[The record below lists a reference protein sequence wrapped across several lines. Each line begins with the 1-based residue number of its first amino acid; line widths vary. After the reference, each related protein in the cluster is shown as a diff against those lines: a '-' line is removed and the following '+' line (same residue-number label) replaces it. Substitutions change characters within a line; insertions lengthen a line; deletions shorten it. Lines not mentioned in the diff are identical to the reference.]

1 MSIKKIRRQILLIIN
16 LIILILIFY
25 GIKPCFALSQAEVGY
40 AVVAAATQYMN
51 SYGAET
57 KYSTAEYNRGQT
69 VFGQHMTSGNQ
80 GRAYYLDCSAFVQLA
95 FIRGVGIEKAYSQYD
110 DPSGSYT
117 GFAPAASTPNGQID
131 MPPFEIVEGGV
142 NDLKP
147 GDVVMTRH
155 APDSNGKESGHVMI
169 YTGSGKII
177 HCDGWGDSQ
186 GGKGAISWNSLS
198 EYANK
203 WGEDIN
209 NYSVYRISEEAASQL
224 DASDIT
230 IPPGEMMNDVKDFLT
245 RWTYVKVPFRKVTE
259 SSIDKNKTFSYQG
272 IAKSSSQTS
281 SSTPSNIQPGKYL
294 GKYTIT
300 GYCPDYACTGKN
312 PGDPGYGITKM
323 GTVAKANH
331 TIATDPSV
339 IPLGTH
345 VMINGKEYV
354 AEDIGGAIEGN
365 HIDMF
370 YDDHDTAYTSTQY
383 NVDVYVAGTSEG
395 NSDGSSDGTASK
407 GSTSN
412 NSWRFS
418 DLSKLLD
425 WILGLMFTVVK
436 SVFVG
441 LATIIQIGTTYYID
455 AATGKAVES
464 RLSNGMMAYLSQGM
478 REDLKNSITLEKIV
492 YNQVPILDVDVFN
505 GNQAGGETIASGSFV
520 MIIRNL
526 VATLYMALRN
536 VALIGMLIALIYLG
550 IRLVTATIGEQKAE
564 YRKKLTSW
572 TVAFIIV
579 FVMHYFLIGVMKI
592 NEITVNICSNLGK
605 NLVSAVSG
613 GEYFDLSL
621 AMRDLTYDMAFTK
634 SALAMV
640 LYFVMI
646 FYMLKFL
653 VIYFKRLFITSILI
667 IIGPLLA
674 IKNAIDKIRFDK
686 STSMST
692 WMKEYIF
699 SVGTQTIHALMY
711 TIFIGMTYKLMATSD
726 SMRIA
731 ICILSCMF
739 FRFMTTAEK
748 LTRKMLKLVGNQSD
762 SIMGDTDST
771 DIRDLFG
778 FALMARLNLSNLT
791 DNVSVPKFAKRKY
804 QAGKTFFKNHLSSE
818 YIKIKRN
825 EYMNKYLD
833 AYMPDE
839 RGRRAGV
846 TSDIDKKIDELIVA
860 DLEYKMSSAL
870 GSISTAKNLGKSM
883 YKFTSGS
890 IMMGVGPFVL
900 GTTKLY
906 AGTKTMSKI
915 LYSPI
920 KGYKLSNKNMK
931 LRGKN
936 GTYQNIK
943 QWTELNGT
951 KGIADVIRKDYLDKR
966 DDVTAKNNLKVITLH
981 QARKVEVGLEQ
992 EIADKKETLLK
1003 GAEPG
1008 ATKLERELTKKY
1020 TKQIRNIAIDRMK
1033 TVDRKDIKK
1042 EVTSYMKKT
1051 GKNALTLDDFKN
1063 ISEKFD
1069 VKINGD
1075 SIDEKIVTDE
1085 LIENVK
1091 AETMAKFISEI
1102 TVQDGI
1108 AKEITL
1114 DTEAMDIVENNLN
1127 NKLEKT
1133 NGKDREGVQNALN
1146 CLKDKRN
1153 EIQGKEKQNVF
1164 SNLSEEQQ
1172 SKVQIEIANAT
1183 TDEVIEKEV
1192 PKLSREQI
1200 IDTMKKAVNME
1211 GSIKREKPI
1220 KEFKPMMEKIE
1231 QLRDIDEVS
1240 RELGNESIYKDIG
1253 DLVETMIKNTKITN
1267 REEKKEK

>member
-1 MSIKKIRRQILLIIN
+1 MQRNILNKLKKIIVSLTIAILLMQSVSFADVQENSKVYLKGFAQMVANMDTAYTISDSS
-16 LIILILIFY
+16 
-25 GIKPCFALSQAEVGY
+25 ALSMGYQLKATDGSYENKGYKGNHIWLCCATWVSTILNKCFGIEIAGRDSTDGY
-40 AVVAAATQYMN
+40 A
-51 SYGAET
+51 
-57 KYSTAEYNRGQT
+57 
-69 VFGQHMTSGNQ
+69 
-80 GRAYYLDCSAFVQLA
+80 
-95 FIRGVGIEKAYSQYD
+95 
-110 DPSGSYT
+110 
-117 GFAPAASTPNGQID
+117 TPNGWINPLFKEVSED
-131 MPPFEIVEGGV
+131 ELTCGDIV
-142 NDLKP
+142 LW
-147 GDVVMTRH
+147 
-155 APDSNGKESGHVMI
+155 DSNGEYYGHMGMYLGDEQVTDCSSRNLNGKTCGGVYVRDFWPGDKYLRLKADTSALDVPDSGV
-169 YTGSGKII
+169 SGLI
-177 HCDGWGDSQ
+177 GE
-186 GGKGAISWNSLS
+186 LT
-198 EYANK
+198 K
-203 WGEDIN
+203 WKYI
-209 NYSVYRISEEAASQL
+209 
-224 DASDIT
+224 
-230 IPPGEMMNDVKDFLT
+230 
-245 RWTYVKVPFRKVTE
+245 KVPFRNVTE

-272 IAKSSSQTS
+272 IAKSSSQT
-281 SSTPSNIQPGKYL
+281 TINNNLPKGKSL
-294 GKYTIT
+294 GIFDVSAY
-300 GYCPDYACTGKN
+300 DACYDCTQKN
-312 PGDPGYGITKM
+312 PGDPGYGVTAS
-323 GTVAKANH
+323 GAVAQANH
-331 TIATDPSV
+331 TIATDPNV

-345 VMINGKEYV
+345 VIINGKEYV
-354 AEDIGGAIEGN
+354 AEDTGGYIKGNRIDIYYDTHEEAEKFGRNNIEV
-365 HIDMF
+365 F
-370 YDDHDTAYTSTQY
+370 A
-383 NVDVYVAGTSEG
+383 AGS
-395 NSDGSSDGTASK
+395 SDGSSTDG
-407 GSTSN
+407 GSSSG

-418 DLSKLLD
+418 DLGKLLD

-455 AATGKAVES
+455 AATGKEVES

-674 IKNAIDKIRFDK
+674 IKNAIDKIRFNK
-686 STSMST
+686 SSSMST

-726 SMRIA
+726 SMRVA

-748 LTRKMLKLVGNQSD
+748 LTRNMLKLVGNQSD

-778 FALMARLNLSNLT
+778 FALIVRLNKLTSNM
-791 DNVSVPKFAKRKY
+791 SVPKFAKRKY
-804 QAGKTFFKNHLSSE
+804 QAGKTFFKDHLSSE

-846 TSDIDKKIDELIVA
+846 TSDIDKKIDDLIVA
-860 DLEYKMSSAL
+860 DLDYKMSSAL

-883 YKFTSGS
+883 YGFAAGS
-890 IMMGVGPFVL
+890 VMMGIGPVVL
-900 GTTKLY
+900 GTTRVY
-906 AGTKTMSKI
+906 TGTKTMSKI

-920 KGYKLSNKNMK
+920 KGYKLSSKNMK
-931 LRGKN
+931 LRGKE
-936 GTYQNIK
+936 GTYKNIK

-951 KGIADVIRKDYLDKR
+951 QGVADVIRKDYLNKR
-966 DDVTAKNNLKVITLH
+966 DDETAKNNLKVITLH
-981 QARKVEVGLEQ
+981 QARKEEVALEQ

-1003 GAEPG
+1003 GAESG
-1008 ATKLERELTKKY
+1008 ATKMEKELSKKY
-1020 TKQIRNIAIDRMK
+1020 TKNIKKCVEDRMK
-1033 TVDRKDIKK
+1033 TVDRKDIQK
-1042 EVTSYMKKT
+1042 EVKTYMKQN
-1051 GKNALTLDDFKN
+1051 GKFALTLNDFEN
-1063 ISEKFD
+1063 IAEKFD
-1069 VKINGD
+1069 VKVSG
-1075 SIDEKIVTDE
+1075 EVTDE
-1085 LIENVK
+1085 KVQKEDFIENVK
-1091 AETMAKFISEI
+1091 AETVARFIREV
-1102 TVQDGI
+1102 TEQDGI
-1108 AKEITL
+1108 SNEITI
-1114 DTEAMDIVENNLN
+1114 DEESMSIVENNLTE
-1127 NKLEKT
+1127 KLEKT
-1133 NGKDREGVQNALN
+1133 QGKEKEGVQNALE
-1146 CLKDKRN
+1146 CLKDKKN
-1153 EIQGKEKQNVF
+1153 ELQGKEKLHIF

-1172 SKVQIEIANAT
+1172 KQVNQAIADAT
-1183 TDEVIEKEV
+1183 TDEVIEKEI
-1192 PKLSREQI
+1192 PKLSRDQI
-1200 IDTMKKAVNME
+1200 VDTMKKAVNMQ
-1211 GSIKREKPI
+1211 GSIKREEPI
-1220 KEFKPMMEKIE
+1220 KEFKQVMNHVEK
-1231 QLRDIDEVS
+1231 LRDIDEVS
-1240 RELGNESIYKDIG
+1240 RELGNEPIYKDAG
-1253 DLVETMIKNTKITN
+1253 KLVETMINNTKITN
-1267 REEKKEK
+1267 REIPEEK

>member
-1 MSIKKIRRQILLIIN
+1 MKKRILK
-16 LIILILIFY
+16 LIILFVGLCILLSS
-25 GIKPCFALSQAEVGY
+25 KVQALTSAELGQYIGQY
-40 AVVAAATQYMN
+40 AVDYYNEYGDRVMYSVNAQHLRPACYRLEEFTMDCSGFATLVWLNSNDVQLHRSELSNNGSITICDGYWRGSVDATTWADIFDMVEDGSLVPGDLVIMSTNGEGLSACHHVGVYAGQYGVVHCNGGITASPLDGRRLTNANYVIEGTFRVKESVAANAHGKTFSPN
-51 SYGAET
+51 SSIG
-57 KYSTAEYNRGQT
+57 G
-69 VFGQHMTSGNQ
+69 
-80 GRAYYLDCSAFVQLA
+80 LD
-95 FIRGVGIEKAYSQYD
+95 
-110 DPSGSYT
+110 
-117 GFAPAASTPNGQID
+117 
-131 MPPFEIVEGGV
+131 GGTIG
-142 NDLKP
+142 DL
-147 GDVVMTRH
+147 V
-155 APDSNGKESGHVMI
+155 
-169 YTGSGKII
+169 
-177 HCDGWGDSQ
+177 
-186 GGKGAISWNSLS
+186 
-198 EYANK
+198 
-203 WGEDIN
+203 
-209 NYSVYRISEEAASQL
+209 
-224 DASDIT
+224 DAL
-230 IPPGEMMNDVKDFLT
+230 KH
-245 RWTYVKVPFRKVTE
+245 WTYQKVPFRKVTE
-259 SSIDKNKTFSYQG
+259 SSVDKNKTFSYQG
-272 IAKSSSQTS
+272 IAKSSSQTTINNS
-281 SSTPSNIQPGKYL
+281 IPRGKSL
-294 GKYTIT
+294 GVFNVSAYDA
-300 GYCPDYACTGKN
+300 CVECTGKN
-312 PGDPGYGITKM
+312 PGDPGYGITAS
-323 GTVAKANH
+323 GAVATANH
-331 TIATDPSV
+331 TIAVDPNV

-345 VMINGKEYV
+345 VIINGQEYV
-354 AEDIGGAIEGN
+354 AEDTGGAIQGN
-365 HIDMF
+365 CIDI
-370 YDDHDTAYTSTQY
+370 YYEDHNEALKFGRK
-383 NVDVYVAGTSEG
+383 NIEVFAA
-395 NSDGSSDGTASK
+395 GSSDGTSTDG
-407 GSTSN
+407 GSSSG

-418 DLSKLLD
+418 DLGKLLD

-621 AMRDLTYDMAFTK
+621 AMRDLTYDMAFSK

-674 IKNAIDKIRFDK
+674 IKNAIDKIRFNK
-686 STSMST
+686 SSSMST

-762 SIMGDTDST
+762 SIMGDIDNT
-771 DIRDLFG
+771 DIKDLFG
-778 FALMARLNLSNLT
+778 FALIVRLNKLTSNM
-791 DNVSVPKFAKRKY
+791 SVPKFAKRKY
-804 QAGKTFFKNHLSSE
+804 QAGKTFFKDHLSSE

-846 TSDIDKKIDELIVA
+846 TSDIDKKIDDLIVA
-860 DLEYKMSSAL
+860 DLDYKMSSAL

-883 YKFTSGS
+883 YGFAAGS
-890 IMMGVGPFVL
+890 VMMGIGPVVL
-900 GTTKLY
+900 GTTRVY
-906 AGTKTMSKI
+906 TGTKTMSKI

-920 KGYKLSNKNMK
+920 KGYKLSSKNMK
-931 LRGKN
+931 LRGKE
-936 GTYQNIK
+936 GTYKNIK

-951 KGIADVIRKDYLDKR
+951 QGVADVIRKDYLNKR
-966 DDVTAKNNLKVITLH
+966 DDETAKNNLKVITLH
-981 QARKVEVGLEQ
+981 QARKEEVALEQ

-1008 ATKLERELTKKY
+1008 ATKMEKELSKKY
-1020 TKQIRNIAIDRMK
+1020 TKNIKKCVEDRMK
-1033 TVDRKDIKK
+1033 TVDRKDIQK
-1042 EVTSYMKKT
+1042 EVKTYMKQN
-1051 GKNALTLDDFKN
+1051 GKFALTLNDFEN
-1063 ISEKFD
+1063 IAEKFD
-1069 VKINGD
+1069 VKVSGEA
-1075 SIDEKIVTDE
+1075 IDEKVQKEDF
-1085 LIENVK
+1085 IENVK
-1091 AETMAKFISEI
+1091 AETVARFIREV
-1102 TVQDGI
+1102 TEQDGI
-1108 AKEITL
+1108 SNEITI
-1114 DTEAMDIVENNLN
+1114 DEESMSIVENNLTE
-1127 NKLEKT
+1127 KLEKT
-1133 NGKDREGVQNALN
+1133 QGKEKEGVQNALE
-1146 CLKDKRN
+1146 CLKDKKN
-1153 EIQGKEKQNVF
+1153 ELQGKEKLHLF

-1172 SKVQIEIANAT
+1172 KQVNQAIADAT
-1183 TDEVIEKEV
+1183 TDEVIEKEI
-1192 PKLSREQI
+1192 PKLSRDQI
-1200 IDTMKKAVNME
+1200 VDTMKKAVNMQ
-1211 GSIKREKPI
+1211 GSIKREEPI
-1220 KEFKPMMEKIE
+1220 KEFKQVMNHVEK
-1231 QLRDIDEVS
+1231 LRDIDEVS
-1240 RELGNESIYKDIG
+1240 RELGNEPIYKDAG
-1253 DLVETMIKNTKITN
+1253 KLVETMINNTKITN
-1267 REEKKEK
+1267 REIPEEK

>member
-51 SYGAET
+51 SYGADT
-57 KYSTAEYNRGQT
+57 KYSTAKYNRGQT
-69 VFGQHMTSGNQ
+69 VFGQHKTSGNQ
-80 GRAYYLDCSAFVQLA
+80 GLAYYLDCSAFVQLA

-110 DPSGSYT
+110 DPSGEYT

-131 MPPFEIVEGGV
+131 IPPFEIVEGGV

-155 APDSNGKESGHVMI
+155 APDSNGKASGHVMI

-203 WGEDIN
+203 WGEDIS

-418 DLSKLLD
+418 DLGKLLD

-613 GEYFDLSL
+613 GEYFDLAL

-674 IKNAIDKIRFDK
+674 IKNAIDKIRFNK
-686 STSMST
+686 SSSMST

-762 SIMGDTDST
+762 SIMGDIDNT
-771 DIRDLFG
+771 DIKDLFG
-778 FALMARLNLSNLT
+778 FALIVRLNKLTSNM
-791 DNVSVPKFAKRKY
+791 SVPKFAKRKY
-804 QAGKTFFKNHLSSE
+804 QAGKTFFKDHLSSE

-846 TSDIDKKIDELIVA
+846 TSDIDKKIDDLIVA
-860 DLEYKMSSAL
+860 DLDYKMSSAL

-883 YKFTSGS
+883 YGFASGS
-890 IMMGVGPFVL
+890 VMMGIGPVVL
-900 GTTKLY
+900 GTTRVY
-906 AGTKTMSKI
+906 TGTKTMSKI

-920 KGYKLSNKNMK
+920 KGYKLSSKNMK
-931 LRGKN
+931 IRGKE
-936 GTYQNIK
+936 GTYKNIK

-951 KGIADVIRKDYLDKR
+951 QGVADVIRKDYLNKR
-966 DDVTAKNNLKVITLH
+966 DDETAKNNLKVITLH
-981 QARKVEVGLEQ
+981 QARKEEVALEQ

-1008 ATKLERELTKKY
+1008 ATKMEKELSKKY
-1020 TKQIRNIAIDRMK
+1020 TKNIKKCVEDRMK
-1033 TVDRKDIKK
+1033 TVDRKDIQK
-1042 EVTSYMKKT
+1042 EVKTYMKQN
-1051 GKNALTLDDFKN
+1051 GKFALTLNDFEN
-1063 ISEKFD
+1063 IAEKFD
-1069 VKINGD
+1069 VKVSGEV
-1075 SIDEKIVTDE
+1075 IDEKVQKEDF
-1085 LIENVK
+1085 IENVK
-1091 AETMAKFISEI
+1091 AETVARFIREV
-1102 TVQDGI
+1102 TEQDGI
-1108 AKEITL
+1108 SNEITI
-1114 DTEAMDIVENNLN
+1114 DEESMSIVENNLTE
-1127 NKLEKT
+1127 KLEKT
-1133 NGKDREGVQNALN
+1133 QGKEKEGVQNALE
-1146 CLKDKRN
+1146 CLKDKKN
-1153 EIQGKEKQNVF
+1153 ELQGKEKLHIF

-1172 SKVQIEIANAT
+1172 KQVNQAIADAT
-1183 TDEVIEKEV
+1183 TDEVIEKEI
-1192 PKLSREQI
+1192 PKLSRDQI
-1200 IDTMKKAVNME
+1200 VDTMKKAVNMQ
-1211 GSIKREKPI
+1211 GSIKREEPI
-1220 KEFKPMMEKIE
+1220 KEFKQVMNHVEK
-1231 QLRDIDEVS
+1231 LRDIDEVS
-1240 RELGNESIYKDIG
+1240 RELGNEPIYKDAG
-1253 DLVETMIKNTKITN
+1253 KLVETMINNTKITN
-1267 REEKKEK
+1267 REIPEEK

>member
-1 MSIKKIRRQILLIIN
+1 MKKRILK
-16 LIILILIFY
+16 LIILFVGLCIL
-25 GIKPCFALSQAEVGY
+25 LSSKVQGLTSAELGQYIGQY
-40 AVVAAATQYMN
+40 AVDYYNEYGERVMYSVNAQHLRPACYRLEEFTMDCAGFATLVWLNSNDVQLHRSELSNNGSIAICDGYWRGSVDATTWADIFDMVEDGSLVPGDLVIMSTNGEGLSACHHVGVYAGQYGVVHCNGGITASPLDGRRLTNANYVIEGTFRVKESVAANAHGKTFSPN
-51 SYGAET
+51 SSIG
-57 KYSTAEYNRGQT
+57 G
-69 VFGQHMTSGNQ
+69 
-80 GRAYYLDCSAFVQLA
+80 LD
-95 FIRGVGIEKAYSQYD
+95 
-110 DPSGSYT
+110 
-117 GFAPAASTPNGQID
+117 
-131 MPPFEIVEGGV
+131 GGTIGDLV
-142 NDLKP
+142 NALK
-147 GDVVMTRH
+147 
-155 APDSNGKESGHVMI
+155 N
-169 YTGSGKII
+169 
-177 HCDGWGDSQ
+177 
-186 GGKGAISWNSLS
+186 
-198 EYANK
+198 
-203 WGEDIN
+203 
-209 NYSVYRISEEAASQL
+209 
-224 DASDIT
+224 
-230 IPPGEMMNDVKDFLT
+230 
-245 RWTYVKVPFRKVTE
+245 WTYQKVPFRKVTE
-259 SSIDKNKTFSYQG
+259 SSVDKNKTFSYQG
-272 IAKSSSQTS
+272 IAKSSSQTTINNS
-281 SSTPSNIQPGKYL
+281 IPRGKSL
-294 GKYTIT
+294 GVFNVSAYDA
-300 GYCPDYACTGKN
+300 CVECTGKN
-312 PGDPGYGITKM
+312 PGDPGYGITAS
-323 GTVAKANH
+323 GAVATANH
-331 TIATDPSV
+331 TIAVDPNV

-345 VMINGKEYV
+345 VIINGQEYV
-354 AEDIGGAIEGN
+354 AEDTGGAIQGN
-365 HIDMF
+365 CIDI
-370 YDDHDTAYTSTQY
+370 YYEDHNEALKFGRK
-383 NVDVYVAGTSEG
+383 NIEVFAA
-395 NSDGSSDGTASK
+395 GSSDGTSTDG
-407 GSTSN
+407 GSSSG

-418 DLSKLLD
+418 DLGKLLD

-613 GEYFDLSL
+613 GEYFDLAL
-621 AMRDLTYDMAFTK
+621 AMRDLTYETAFTK

-674 IKNAIDKIRFDK
+674 IKNAIDKIRFNK

-762 SIMGDTDST
+762 SIMGDLDNT
-771 DIRDLFG
+771 DIKDLFG
-778 FALMARLNLSNLT
+778 FALIVRLNKLTSNM
-791 DNVSVPKFAKRKY
+791 SVPKFAKRKY
-804 QAGKTFFKNHLSSE
+804 QAGKTFFKDHLSSE

-846 TSDIDKKIDELIVA
+846 TSDIDKKIDDLIVA
-860 DLEYKMSSAL
+860 DLDYKMSSAL
-870 GSISTAKNLGKSM
+870 GSISTAKKLGKSM
-883 YKFTSGS
+883 YGFTAGS
-890 IMMGVGPFVL
+890 VMMGIGPVVL
-900 GTTKLY
+900 GTTKVY
-906 AGTKTMSKI
+906 AGSQTMAKI

-920 KGYKLSNKNMK
+920 KGYKLSSKNMK
-931 LRGKN
+931 LRGKE

-943 QWTELNGT
+943 QWTELNGI
-951 KGIADVIRKDYLDKR
+951 KGVADVIRKDYLNKR

-981 QARKVEVGLEQ
+981 QARKVEVELEQ

-1008 ATKLERELTKKY
+1008 ATKMEKELSKKY
-1020 TKQIRNIAIDRMK
+1020 TKNIKKCVEDRMK
-1033 TVDRKDIKK
+1033 TVDRKDIQK
-1042 EVTSYMKKT
+1042 EVKTYMKQN
-1051 GKNALTLDDFKN
+1051 GKFALTLNDFEN
-1063 ISEKFD
+1063 IAEKFD
-1069 VKINGD
+1069 VKVSGEA
-1075 SIDEKIVTDE
+1075 IDEKVQKEDF
-1085 LIENVK
+1085 IENVK
-1091 AETMAKFISEI
+1091 AETVARFIREV
-1102 TVQDGI
+1102 TEQDGI
-1108 AKEITL
+1108 SNEITI
-1114 DTEAMDIVENNLN
+1114 DEEAMSIVENNLTE
-1127 NKLEKT
+1127 KLEKT
-1133 NGKDREGVQNALN
+1133 KGKEKEGVQNALA
-1146 CLKDKRN
+1146 CLKDKKN
-1153 EIQGKEKQNVF
+1153 ELQGKEKLHTF

-1172 SKVQIEIANAT
+1172 KQVNQAIADAT
-1183 TDEVIEKEV
+1183 TDEVIEKEI
-1192 PKLSREQI
+1192 PKLSRDQI
-1200 IDTMKKAVNME
+1200 VDTMKKAVNME
-1211 GSIKREKPI
+1211 GSIKREEPI
-1220 KEFKPMMEKIE
+1220 KEFKQVMNHVEK
-1231 QLRDIDEVS
+1231 LRDIDEVS
-1240 RELGNESIYKDIG
+1240 RELGNEPIYKDAG
-1253 DLVETMIKNTKITN
+1253 KLVETMINNTKITN
-1267 REEKKEK
+1267 REIPEEK

>member
-1 MSIKKIRRQILLIIN
+1 MYSVNAQHLRPACYRLEEFTMDCSGFATLVWLNSNDVQLHRSELSNNGSITICDGYWRGSVDATTWADIFDMVEDGSLVPGDLVIMSTNGEGLSACHHVGVYAGQYGVVHCNGGITASPLDGRRLTNANYVIEGT
-16 LIILILIFY
+16 FRV
-25 GIKPCFALSQAEVGY
+25 KES
-40 AVVAAATQYMN
+40 VAANAHGKTFSPN
-51 SYGAET
+51 SSIG
-57 KYSTAEYNRGQT
+57 G
-69 VFGQHMTSGNQ
+69 
-80 GRAYYLDCSAFVQLA
+80 LD
-95 FIRGVGIEKAYSQYD
+95 
-110 DPSGSYT
+110 
-117 GFAPAASTPNGQID
+117 
-131 MPPFEIVEGGV
+131 GGTIG
-142 NDLKP
+142 DL
-147 GDVVMTRH
+147 V
-155 APDSNGKESGHVMI
+155 
-169 YTGSGKII
+169 
-177 HCDGWGDSQ
+177 
-186 GGKGAISWNSLS
+186 
-198 EYANK
+198 
-203 WGEDIN
+203 
-209 NYSVYRISEEAASQL
+209 
-224 DASDIT
+224 DAL
-230 IPPGEMMNDVKDFLT
+230 KH
-245 RWTYVKVPFRKVTE
+245 WTYQKVPFRKVTE
-259 SSIDKNKTFSYQG
+259 SSVDKNKTFSYQG
-272 IAKSSSQTS
+272 IAKSSSQTTINNS
-281 SSTPSNIQPGKYL
+281 IPRGKSL
-294 GKYTIT
+294 GVFNVSAYDA
-300 GYCPDYACTGKN
+300 CVECTGKN
-312 PGDPGYGITKM
+312 PGDPGYGITAS
-323 GTVAKANH
+323 GAVATANH
-331 TIATDPSV
+331 TIAVDPNV

-345 VMINGKEYV
+345 VIINGQEYV
-354 AEDIGGAIEGN
+354 AEDTGGAIQGN
-365 HIDMF
+365 CIDI
-370 YDDHDTAYTSTQY
+370 YYEDHNEALKFGRK
-383 NVDVYVAGTSEG
+383 NIEVFAA
-395 NSDGSSDGTASK
+395 GSSDGTSTDG
-407 GSTSN
+407 GSSSG

-418 DLSKLLD
+418 DLGKLLD

-621 AMRDLTYDMAFTK
+621 AMRDLTYDMAFSK

-674 IKNAIDKIRFDK
+674 IKNAIDKIRFNK
-686 STSMST
+686 SSSMST

-762 SIMGDTDST
+762 SIMGDIDNT
-771 DIRDLFG
+771 DIKDLFG
-778 FALMARLNLSNLT
+778 FALIVRLNKLTSNM
-791 DNVSVPKFAKRKY
+791 SVPKFAKRKY
-804 QAGKTFFKNHLSSE
+804 QAGKTFFKDHLSSE

-846 TSDIDKKIDELIVA
+846 TSDIDKKIDDLIVA
-860 DLEYKMSSAL
+860 DLDYKMSSAL

-883 YKFTSGS
+883 YGFAAGS
-890 IMMGVGPFVL
+890 VMMGIGPVVL
-900 GTTKLY
+900 GTTRVY
-906 AGTKTMSKI
+906 TGTKTMSKI

-920 KGYKLSNKNMK
+920 KGYKLSSKNMK
-931 LRGKN
+931 LRGKE
-936 GTYQNIK
+936 GTYKNIK

-951 KGIADVIRKDYLDKR
+951 QGVADVIRKDYLNKR
-966 DDVTAKNNLKVITLH
+966 DDETAKNNLKVITLH
-981 QARKVEVGLEQ
+981 QARKEEVALEQ

-1008 ATKLERELTKKY
+1008 ATKMEKELSKKY
-1020 TKQIRNIAIDRMK
+1020 TKNIKKCVEDRMK
-1033 TVDRKDIKK
+1033 TVDRKDIQK
-1042 EVTSYMKKT
+1042 EVKTYMKQN
-1051 GKNALTLDDFKN
+1051 GKFALTLNDFEN
-1063 ISEKFD
+1063 IAEKFD
-1069 VKINGD
+1069 VKVSGEA
-1075 SIDEKIVTDE
+1075 IDEKVQKEDF
-1085 LIENVK
+1085 IENVK
-1091 AETMAKFISEI
+1091 AETVARFIREV
-1102 TVQDGI
+1102 TEQDGI
-1108 AKEITL
+1108 SNEITI
-1114 DTEAMDIVENNLN
+1114 DEESMSIVENNLTE
-1127 NKLEKT
+1127 KLEKT
-1133 NGKDREGVQNALN
+1133 QGKEKEGVQNALE
-1146 CLKDKRN
+1146 CLKDKKN
-1153 EIQGKEKQNVF
+1153 ELQGKEKLHLF

-1172 SKVQIEIANAT
+1172 KQVNQAIADAT
-1183 TDEVIEKEV
+1183 TDEVIEKEI
-1192 PKLSREQI
+1192 PKLSRDQI
-1200 IDTMKKAVNME
+1200 VDTMKKAVNMQ
-1211 GSIKREKPI
+1211 GSIKREEPI
-1220 KEFKPMMEKIE
+1220 KEFKQVMNHVEK
-1231 QLRDIDEVS
+1231 LRDIDEVS
-1240 RELGNESIYKDIG
+1240 RELGNEPIYKDAG
-1253 DLVETMIKNTKITN
+1253 KLVETMINNTKITN
-1267 REEKKEK
+1267 REIPEEK

>member
-1 MSIKKIRRQILLIIN
+1 MQRNILNKLKKIIVSLTVAILLMQSVSFADVQENSKVALKGFVQTVAAMNTAYTISDSS
-16 LIILILIFY
+16 
-25 GIKPCFALSQAEVGY
+25 ALSMGYQLKETYGTYANRGYEGTYIWLCCATWVSTILNKCFGIEIAGRDGTDGY
-40 AVVAAATQYMN
+40 ATPDGWIN
-51 SYGAET
+51 SLFKEVSEDELTCG
-57 KYSTAEYNRGQT
+57 
-69 VFGQHMTSGNQ
+69 
-80 GRAYYLDCSAFVQLA
+80 D
-95 FIRGVGIEKAYSQYD
+95 
-110 DPSGSYT
+110 
-117 GFAPAASTPNGQID
+117 
-131 MPPFEIVEGGV
+131 IV
-142 NDLKP
+142 LW
-147 GDVVMTRH
+147 
-155 APDSNGKESGHVMI
+155 DSNGEYYGHMGMYLGDGQVTDCSPSNYNGKTCGGVYVRNFWPGDKYLRLKAETSALDVPDSGI
-169 YTGSGKII
+169 S
-177 HCDGWGDSQ
+177 
-186 GGKGAISWNSLS
+186 GAIGELT
-198 EYANK
+198 K
-203 WGEDIN
+203 W
-209 NYSVYRISEEAASQL
+209 
-224 DASDIT
+224 
-230 IPPGEMMNDVKDFLT
+230 K
-245 RWTYVKVPFRKVTE
+245 YVKVPFRNVTE

-272 IAKSSSQTS
+272 IAKSSSKT
-281 SSTPSNIQPGKYL
+281 TINNNIPKGKSLGTYL
-294 GKYTIT
+294 VTAYDA
-300 GYCPDYACTGKN
+300 CVECTGKN
-312 PGDPGYGITKM
+312 PGDPGYGITAS
-323 GTVAKANH
+323 GAVATANH
-331 TIATDPSV
+331 TIAVDPND
-339 IPLGTH
+339 IPLGTT
-345 VMINGKEYV
+345 VIINGREYV
-354 AEDIGGAIEGN
+354 AEDTGGAIQGK
-365 HIDMF
+365 HIDMYF
-370 YDDHDTAYTSTQY
+370 DTHEEARQWGTQY
-383 NVDVYVAGTSEG
+383 IEVFM
-395 NSDGSSDGTASK
+395 GSSDGTSTDG
-407 GSTSN
+407 GS

-418 DLSKLLD
+418 DLGKLLD

-613 GEYFDLSL
+613 GEYFDLAL

-674 IKNAIDKIRFDK
+674 IKNAIDKIRFNK
-686 STSMST
+686 SSSMST

-711 TIFIGMTYKLMATSD
+711 TIFIGMTYRLMATSD

-762 SIMGDTDST
+762 SIMGDIDNT
-771 DIRDLFG
+771 DIKDLFG
-778 FALMARLNLSNLT
+778 FALIVRLNKLTSNM
-791 DNVSVPKFAKRKY
+791 SVPKFAKRKY
-804 QAGKTFFKNHLSSE
+804 QAGKTFFKDHLSSE

-846 TSDIDKKIDELIVA
+846 TSDIDKKIDDLIVA
-860 DLEYKMSSAL
+860 DLDYKMSSAL

-883 YKFTSGS
+883 YGFASGS
-890 IMMGVGPFVL
+890 VMMGIGPVIL
-900 GTTKLY
+900 GTTRVY
-906 AGTKTMSKI
+906 TGTKTMSKI

-920 KGYKLSNKNMK
+920 KGYKLSSKNMK
-931 LRGKN
+931 IRGKE
-936 GTYQNIK
+936 GTYKNIK

-951 KGIADVIRKDYLDKR
+951 QGVADVIRKDYLNKR
-966 DDVTAKNNLKVITLH
+966 DDETAKNNLKVITLH
-981 QARKVEVGLEQ
+981 QARKEEVALEQ

-1008 ATKLERELTKKY
+1008 ATKMEKELSKKY
-1020 TKQIRNIAIDRMK
+1020 TKNIKKCVEDRMK
-1033 TVDRKDIKK
+1033 TVDRKDIQK
-1042 EVTSYMKKT
+1042 EVKTYMKQN
-1051 GKNALTLDDFKN
+1051 GKFALTLNDFEN
-1063 ISEKFD
+1063 IAEKFD
-1069 VKINGD
+1069 VKVSGEV
-1075 SIDEKIVTDE
+1075 IDEKVQKEDF
-1085 LIENVK
+1085 IENVK
-1091 AETMAKFISEI
+1091 AETVARFIREV
-1102 TVQDGI
+1102 TEQDGI
-1108 AKEITL
+1108 SNEITI
-1114 DTEAMDIVENNLN
+1114 DEESMSIVENNLTE
-1127 NKLEKT
+1127 KLEKT
-1133 NGKDREGVQNALN
+1133 QGKEKEGVQNALE
-1146 CLKDKRN
+1146 CLKDKKN
-1153 EIQGKEKQNVF
+1153 ELQGKEKLHIF

-1172 SKVQIEIANAT
+1172 KQVNQAIADAT
-1183 TDEVIEKEV
+1183 TDEVIEKEI
-1192 PKLSREQI
+1192 PKLSRDQI
-1200 IDTMKKAVNME
+1200 VDTMKKAVNMQ
-1211 GSIKREKPI
+1211 GSIKREEPI
-1220 KEFKPMMEKIE
+1220 KEFKQVMNHVEK
-1231 QLRDIDEVS
+1231 LRDIDEVS
-1240 RELGNESIYKDIG
+1240 RELGNEPIYKDAG
-1253 DLVETMIKNTKITN
+1253 KLVETMINNTKITN
-1267 REEKKEK
+1267 REIPEEK

>member
-1 MSIKKIRRQILLIIN
+1 MKKRILK
-16 LIILILIFY
+16 LIILFVGLCILLSS
-25 GIKPCFALSQAEVGY
+25 KVQALTSAELGQYIGQY
-40 AVVAAATQYMN
+40 AVDYYNEYGDRVMYSVNAQHLRPACYRLEEFTMDCSGFATLVWLNSNDVQLHRSELSNNGSITICDGYWRGSVDATTWADIFDMVEDGSLVPGDLVIMSTNGEGLSACHHVGVYAGQYGVVHCNGGITASPLDGRRLTNANYVIEGTFRVKESVAANAHGKTFSPN
-51 SYGAET
+51 SSIG
-57 KYSTAEYNRGQT
+57 G
-69 VFGQHMTSGNQ
+69 
-80 GRAYYLDCSAFVQLA
+80 LD
-95 FIRGVGIEKAYSQYD
+95 
-110 DPSGSYT
+110 
-117 GFAPAASTPNGQID
+117 
-131 MPPFEIVEGGV
+131 GGTIG
-142 NDLKP
+142 DL
-147 GDVVMTRH
+147 V
-155 APDSNGKESGHVMI
+155 
-169 YTGSGKII
+169 
-177 HCDGWGDSQ
+177 
-186 GGKGAISWNSLS
+186 
-198 EYANK
+198 
-203 WGEDIN
+203 
-209 NYSVYRISEEAASQL
+209 
-224 DASDIT
+224 DAL
-230 IPPGEMMNDVKDFLT
+230 KH
-245 RWTYVKVPFRKVTE
+245 WTYKKVPFRNVTE

-272 IAKSSSQTS
+272 IAKSSSQTTINNS
-281 SSTPSNIQPGKYL
+281 IPRGKSL
-294 GKYTIT
+294 GVFNVSAYDA
-300 GYCPDYACTGKN
+300 CVECTGKN
-312 PGDPGYGITKM
+312 PGDPGYGITAS
-323 GTVAKANH
+323 GAVATANH
-331 TIATDPSV
+331 TIAVDPNV

-345 VMINGKEYV
+345 VIINGQEYV
-354 AEDIGGAIEGN
+354 AEDTGGAIQGN
-365 HIDMF
+365 CIDI
-370 YDDHDTAYTSTQY
+370 YYEDHNEALKFGRK
-383 NVDVYVAGTSEG
+383 NIEVFAA
-395 NSDGSSDGTASK
+395 GSSDGTSTDG
-407 GSTSN
+407 GSSSG

-418 DLSKLLD
+418 DLGKLLD

-778 FALMARLNLSNLT
+778 FALITRLNLSNLT

-839 RGRRAGV
+839 RGRRTGV

-906 AGTKTMSKI
+906 TGTKTMSKI

-936 GTYQNIK
+936 GTYQDIK

-1231 QLRDIDEVS
+1231 QLRDLDEVS
-1240 RELGNESIYKDIG
+1240 RELGNEPIYKDIG